1 MPWRV
6 LAFAL
11 GVLALQQVA
20 VLPAPTFL
28 VAAAAVGTVLWLA
41 AWRRWSFLS
50 IVGAAL
56 LGLAWAGGFAHWR
69 LADALPTAWEGRD
82 VEVTGIVTRMP
93 QRFERGVRFT
103 FEIEQAAAP
112 LPQRIVLSWYRHIDV
127 TADDETGEEV
137 AAPGA
142 LPVPRVGERW
152 RFVVRLKRPHGNV
165 NPHGFDYE
173 GWLFERGIRATGY
186 VRKAAETARLD
197 THVGGWWVSIERLRE
212 ATRARILRALSDHE
226 YAGVLTAL
234 AVGDQQAIAPPLWRL
249 FAATGIT
256 HLMSISGLHVTMIG
270 ALAAWLIAAL
280 WRRST
285 RLPLL
290 WPTQKAAAL
299 AGFAGAFLYALL
311 AGFGV
316 PAQRTLYMLGVV
328 AVAMLSGR
336 SIAAPRVLGVAL
348 LLVLLVDPW
357 AVLAAGFWL
366 SFGAVALLF
375 YIANG
380 QLARRHWLIEWGR
393 AQWAITLGMIPALL
407 ALFQQFSL
415 VSPFANALAI
425 PVVSLLVTPLALLGS
440 VPGLGLVLQPAHA
453 VLALLMDFLSW
464 LASLPGALWQQHAPP
479 TWAIPLALAG
489 TAWFLLPRGFPARWL
504 GLVAFL
510 PLFFIYP
517 ERPAPGALTLT
528 VLDVGQG
535 QAVHVQTATHDL
547 IFDTGPSFTAAA
559 DSGNRILVPYLRA
572 TGVQQLAALMVSHAD
587 NDHAGGAASLMAAVP
602 VAAFMSSLPDAH
614 PLQQKSAP
622 GRPKP
627 TLAPLWG
634 AASRGYERGG
644 ATESTLVGWRSER
657 RCLDGDTWEWDG
669 VRFRVLH
676 PTPADYAGKRTTNA
690 MSCVLRIDSI
700 HGSVLIPGDVEGAA
714 EAELLARHGASLRAD
729 ILVAPHHGGK
739 RTSSTSFV
747 SAVGP
752 REVIF
757 PVGYRNRFG
766 HPRSEV
772 VDRYAGT
779 GARIHRT
786 DQAGAVRVV
795 LNEAGRQFAHER
807 DVRRRY
813 WHNAPV
819 EPVEKLP

>member
-11 GVLALQQVA
+11 GVLVLQQVA

-28 VAAAAVGTVLWLA
+28 LAVAVVGALLWLA
-41 AWRRWSFLS
+41 AWRRWRFLS
-50 IVGAAL
+50 VVGAAL

-69 LADALPTAWEGRD
+69 LADALPAAWEGRD
-82 VEVTGIVTRMP
+82 VEVTGVVTRLP
-93 QRFERGVRFT
+93 QRFERGVRFG
-103 FEIEQAAAP
+103 FEIEQADAP
-112 LPQRIVLSWYRHIDV
+112 LPRRINLSWYRHFDAA
-127 TADDETGEEV
+127 ADDETGEEV
-137 AAPGA
+137 VAPGA

-186 VRKAAETARLD
+186 VRKSAEINGPPRSLRSLPPTGGRTPPWDGPAAVNARLD
-197 THVGGWWVSIERLRE
+197 TQVGGAWVSIERLRE
-212 ATRARILRALSDHE
+212 ATRARMQRALPDHD
-226 YAGVLTAL
+226 YAGVLIAL
-234 AVGDQQAIAPPLWRL
+234 AVGDQNSIAPPLWRL

-270 ALAAWLIAAL
+270 ALVAWLVAAL
-280 WRRST
+280 WRRSA

-328 AVAMLSGR
+328 AAAMLSGR
-336 SIAAPRVLGVAL
+336 SVAAPRVLGAAL

-415 VSPFANALAI
+415 VSPLANALAI

-464 LASLPGALWQQHAPP
+464 LAALPGALWQQHAPP
-479 TWAIPLALAG
+479 VWAIPLALAG

-504 GLVAFL
+504 GLAAFL
-510 PLFFIYP
+510 PLFFTYP

-547 IFDTGPSFTAAA
+547 IFDTGPGFTAEA

-572 TGVQQLAALMVSHAD
+572 AGVQSLDALLVSHAD

-602 VAAFMSSLPDAH
+602 VGAFMSSLPEFH
-614 PLQQKSAP
+614 PLLQKSA
-622 GRPKP
+622 
-627 TLAPLWG
+627 LA
-634 AASRGYERGG
+634 
-644 ATESTLVGWRSER
+644 ER
-657 RCLDGDTWEWDG
+657 RRCRDGDTWEWDG

-690 MSCVLRIDSI
+690 MSCVLRVDSE
-700 HGSVLIPGDVEGAA
+700 HGSVLIPGDIEAAA
-714 EAELLARHGASLRAD
+714 EAELLARHGDNLRAD

-739 RTSSTSFV
+739 RTSSAPFV
-747 SAVGP
+747 SAVGA

-766 HPRSEV
+766 HPRPEIV
-772 VDRYAGT
+772 ARYAST

-786 DQAGAVRVV
+786 DQSGAVRVM
-795 LNEAGRQFAHER
+795 LNESGRQLAHER

-819 EPVEKLP
+819 EIIEKSP